1 MKRIFT
7 ILGILFA
14 ILCFSFWGL
23 HHIREVQTE
32 LTAVCDGLPSLAKE
46 ERTDAVGRLVTTWEK
61 EKVVLGCMLHH
72 NTLDK
77 LTDSL
82 ETLQAAQY
90 ADDDSEFLIKLA
102 EIKLL
107 LYRLYEDELPSVD
120 NVF

>member
-23 HHIREVQTE
+23 HQIREVQTQ
-32 LTAVCDGLPSLAKE
+32 LTAVCDELPSLAKE
-46 ERTDAVGRLVTTWEK
+46 QRADAVKDLVTAWEK
-61 EKVVLGCMLHH
+61 DKVVLGCLLHH

-77 LTDSL
+77 ITDSM
-82 ETLQAAQY
+82 EALQAAQQ
-90 ADDDSEFLIKLA
+90 AEDDSVFLIKLA

-107 LYRLYEDELPSVD
+107 LARLYEDEIPSVD